1 MAYDPDAPVFA
12 NEPALTIGVVVA
24 VLVTLGNVFGVAGLD
39 ADTVGTVVTDL
50 VVLLGALGIRS
61 KVTPV

>member
-1 MAYDPDAPVFA
+1 MAYDPDAPILA

-24 VLVTLGNVFGVAGLD
+24 VVVTLGNIFGIAGLD
-39 ADTVGTVVTDL
+39 NDTVGTVITDA
-50 VVLLGALGIRS
+50 VILLGSLGIRQ